1 MLGIDYA
8 GGYVFAAA
16 LALAAAVGG
25 WELYLM
31 FRRADYRPVTVIGL
45 PITVAAAAL
54 PMFVTPVFGAWIG
67 LLVLILLVSGV
78 YYLAPRSDRELLVDW
93 ALTLLPVLFIGVL
106 LGHLGL
112 LRLVHKGA
120 WWVFMVLLVTWAYD
134 TGAYFT
140 GSAVGRRP
148 FMRHISPKKTV
159 EGVIGGL
166 VLAAVASVV
175 AVPTIGLRPWE
186 AVPLGVLLGAA
197 GQAGDLLESMIK
209 RQTGVKDSGTLI
221 PGHGGLLDR
230 VDSLL
235 VTGAVGYYAAVL
247 LGYAT

>member
-16 LALAAAVGG
+16 LALAAAIGG

-31 FRRADYRPVTVIGL
+31 LRRGDFRPIVVLGL
-45 PITVAAAAL
+45 PTTIAFAPL
-54 PMFVTPVFGAWIG
+54 PLLVTPVFRWWVG
-67 LLVLILLVSGV
+67 LLVLLLLASGI
-78 YYLAPRSDRELLVDW
+78 YGLAPRSDRQIVVDW
-93 ALTLLPVLFIGVL
+93 ALTLVPVLLVGLL

-112 LRLVHKGA
+112 LRLAHKGA
-120 WWVFMVLLVTWAYD
+120 WWVFTVLLVTWAYD
-134 TGAYFT
+134 SGAYFA

-148 FMRHISPKKTV
+148 FMRHISPKKTL
-159 EGVIGGL
+159 EGVVGGL
-166 VLAAVASVV
+166 VLSAIASVV
-175 AVPTIGLRPWE
+175 AVFTIGLRPWQ
-186 AVPLGVLLGAA
+186 AIPLGLVLGAA
-197 GQAGDLLESMIK
+197 GQAGDLMESLIK
-209 RQTGVKDSGTLI
+209 RQVGVKDSGNLI